1 MYKQLKKAIALS
13 KKTKGAVI
21 MFNPEAPEDTFVL
34 LGIEQYE
41 KIFEKKEQ
49 KSVIIKENNNLTN
62 DNLADKINREISL
75 WKNQEN
81 SDIVDPEEV
90 SKKRW
95 QIPPQVKN
103 KAKEIE

>member
-1 MYKQLKKAIALS
+1 MHEQLKKAIALA
-13 KKTKGAVI
+13 KKTKGSVI
-21 MFNPEAPEDTFVL
+21 MFNPDEPEDTFVL
-34 LGIEQYE
+34 LGIDQYE
-41 KIFEKKEQ
+41 KMLGKSEKKTA
-49 KSVIIKENNNLTN
+49 VTKENNDLT
-62 DNLADKINREISL
+62 DDSLADKINREISL

>member
-1 MYKQLKKAIALS
+1 MHEQLKKAIALA
-13 KKTKGAVI
+13 KKTKGTVI

-34 LGIEQYE
+34 LGIDQYE
-41 KIFEKKEQ
+41 KITEKKEQ
-49 KSVIIKENNNLTN
+49 KGKVDNLTD

-81 SDIVDPEEV
+81 PDIVNPGET

>member
-1 MYKQLKKAIALS
+1 MHEQLKKAIALA
-13 KKTKGAVI
+13 KKTKGSVI
-21 MFNPEAPEDTFVL
+21 MFNPDSPEDTFVL
-34 LGIEQYE
+34 LGIDQYE
-41 KIFEKKEQ
+41 KMTEKKEQ
-49 KSVIIKENNNLTN
+49 KPKNNDLTD

-81 SDIVDPEEV
+81 SDVVDPDEV